1 MVQVREI
8 MDPDPA
14 TVAPETRVEE
24 LLAVLREHELPGVPV
39 VDRDGRCTGIVTEAD
54 LVLRD
59 DQGNLHLPHYVN
71 LFGGTVFLELLGRH
85 EQQLRDAFA
94 STAPGDMMTRE
105 PDTVAPDAS
114 AKEAARLI
122 HETGHNRLPRS
133 GRGRAAGRPRHAPG
147 RARRTSDVQAAL
159 AAWLLYG
166 DGSVSGRDPE
176 HRQRGD
182 HEPRDQQDDQ
192 ARDDRVSPDGIHD
205 GVIQAC
211 AGV

>member
-39 VDRDGRCTGIVTEAD
+39 VDGDGRCAGIVTEAD

-59 DQGNLHLPHYVN
+59 DQGDLHLPHYVN
-71 LFGGTVFLELLGRH
+71 LFGGTVFLESLGRY

-94 STAPGDMMTRE
+94 STAGDMMTRE
-105 PDTVAPDAS
+105 PDTVASNAT

-122 HETGHNRLPRS
+122 HETGHNRLPVVDEDGQLVGLVTRL
-133 GRGRAAGRPRHAPG
+133 
-147 RARRTSDVQAAL
+147 DVLGAL
-159 AAWLLYG
+159 AT
-166 DGSVSGRDPE
+166 
-176 HRQRGD
+176 
-182 HEPRDQQDDQ
+182 
-192 ARDDRVSPDGIHD
+192 
-205 GVIQAC
+205 
-211 AGV
+211 